1 MTSIKITKQNGYIS
15 ELKATGHAGC
25 GAYGEDIVCAGVSS
39 IIQTAMLGLMSVVQI
54 DAIVK
59 RDEKT
64 NTMLI
69 KLPDNL
75 TDQKKREAEIVL
87 QTMLCGLTDL
97 HIGYSDF
104 IELEVTDL

>member
-1 MTSIKITKQNGYIS
+1 MTSIKVTKQNGYIT

-54 DAIVK
+54 DALIN
-59 RDEKT
+59 RDEKL
-64 NTMLI
+64 NTMII
-69 KLPDNL
+69 KLPENL
-75 TDQKKREAEIVL
+75 TEEKKREADIVL

-104 IELEVTDL
+104 IELEVTNL